1 MGTEGMS
8 DRALLEDIHGT
19 LQSVSKL
26 TLKHEETLYG
36 NGKVGLV
43 TQVLIGKYIVIGVGA
58 VLLTV
63 FTAWVAALFAQ
74 ERTPD
79 GSMPDRHTT
88 PAAASEG
95 RT

>member
-1 MGTEGMS
+1 MSTEGKT
-8 DRALLEDIHGT
+8 DRELLEAIYDYT
-19 LQSVSKL
+19 KL
-26 TLKHEETLYG
+26 VTKHEETLYG

-63 FTAWVAALFAQ
+63 FTAWVAALFGQ

-79 GSMPDRHTT
+79 GSLPDRHTA

>member
-1 MGTEGMS
+1 MSTEGKS
-8 DRALLEDIHGT
+8 DRELLEAIYDYT
-19 LQSVSKL
+19 KL
-26 TLKHEETLYG
+26 VTKHEETLYG

-79 GSMPDRHTT
+79 GSLPYRHTA

>member
-1 MGTEGMS
+1 MSTEGKS
-8 DRALLEDIHGT
+8 DRELLEAIYDYT
-19 LQSVSKL
+19 KL
-26 TLKHEETLYG
+26 VTKHEETLYG

-63 FTAWVAALFAQ
+63 FTAWVAALFGQ

-79 GSMPDRHTT
+79 GSLPDRHTT
-88 PAAASEG
+88 PAAASAD
-95 RT
+95 RP

>member
-1 MGTEGMS
+1 MSTEGKS
-8 DRALLEDIHGT
+8 DRELLEAIYDRT
-19 LQSVSKL
+19 ALV
-26 TLKHEETLYG
+26 TKHEETLYG

-43 TQVLIGKYIVIGVGA
+43 TQVLIGKYIVIGVGS

-79 GSMPDRHTT
+79 GSLPDRHTA